1 MTQVAGGIGPKLVDA
16 MPAAKVISAAIMVDR
31 PGRSPRSDVHAADRV
46 SDGPRL
52 VNVDDLTKDWQR

>member
-31 PGRSPRSDVHAADRV
+31 PGRGKGCDVHAADRV
-46 SDGPRL
+46 SDGPSL
-52 VNVDDLTKDWQR
+52 VNVDVLTKDRKR